1 MERRYNVPLRKDAM
15 KAPRHERAKRATKAL
30 KHFITRH
37 MKSEDVSL
45 DRAVNEK
52 IWERGITNPPHH
64 IEITAVKDDE
74 GKVTVTLAPQVK
86 VRGKAVKAPAPQE
99 PKAPKA
105 DTTAEKPPVAAE
117 APAEP
122 SDETLEVDEKA
133 QKQAAEEAKA
143 KAPIP
148 TKPADQIAPKAPKP
162 RQNRSPESSQGTK
175 GQ

>member
-30 KHFITRH
+30 KHFVTRH

-45 DRAVNEK
+45 DCAVNEK
-52 IWERGITNPPHH
+52 IWERGISNPPHH

-86 VRGKAVKAPAPQE
+86 VRGKAVKAPKE
-99 PKAPKA
+99 PKPVASKAPS
-105 DTTAEKPPVAAE
+105 EVAAE
-117 APAEP
+117 ASE

-148 TKPADQIAPKAPKP
+148 TKPADQIAPKSPKP